1 MATRKN
7 RMAGIP
13 PASRGRTASRSAL
26 AALLGV
32 LLAGCAVNR
41 EPSTF
46 EELGQDANT
55 LGFGRLYP
63 QDPNET
69 DLQLGVGDTLL
80 VTVED
85 AENLTGPRVIR
96 QDGKITLPVIGDVMA
111 AGLTSTEIQKKV
123 ETLLA
128 VYLHEPKVTVA
139 VETVVSKRYF
149 VGALNPATGG
159 ATFLAVP
166 YQGDTTLFDAWVG
179 MGSPA
184 TPLDDDCHVKVIR
197 GGVRDPRVLVVNIR
211 EMYTL
216 GLHRGE
222 HPDPS
227 RRHHRGSADAAR
239 LHRSLRRRSLC
250 SLREL
255 LPGDE
260 FRRPDPVQPGLDL
273 R

>member
-1 MATRKN
+1 M
-7 RMAGIP
+7 
-13 PASRGRTASRSAL
+13 
-26 AALLGV
+26 
-32 LLAGCAVNR
+32 NR

-55 LGFGRLYP
+55 RGFGRMYP

-149 VGALNPATGG
+149 VGSLNPSTGG

-166 YQGDTTLFDAWVG
+166 YEGDTTLFDAWVG

-197 GGVRDPRVLVVNIR
+197 GGVRNPRVMVVNIR

-216 GLHRGE
+216 GYTG
-222 HPDPS
+222 
-227 RRHHRGSADAAR
+227 GNIQI
-239 LHRSLRRRSLC
+239 
-250 SLREL
+250 
-255 LPGDE
+255 
-260 FRRPDPVQPGLDL
+260 RPDDIIVVPPTLLGYIARFVAGVSAPFESFFRVTSSIARIQYSIDSISGDTGG
-273 R
+273 RYGRGYTF